1 MKMSKELSV
10 INSYNDLA
18 QVAEAMVKSGYFEDS
33 KSVSQAIVK
42 IMAGRE
48 LGLGQFA
55 SMTGI
60 HIIKG
65 KPSLGA
71 NLIGSLIKNDPRYDY
86 RVTQLTDDVCQIV
99 FFEGEEQIGVSTF
112 TKADATK
119 AGTQNMNKFPRNMLF
134 ARAIS
139 NGAKWYTPGIFGGAP
154 VYTPE
159 ELGADV
165 DEDGNIVTVE
175 VTVEDPTPEPAPKK
189 KNGNER
195 PWLPKKL
202 NEMLA
207 KKANTYSL
215 DHKVDERARQQ
226 FAAALDQLTAG
237 KRKPVQVALGLL
249 ESTKESEQT
258 YLQACIDWLGSSWNA
273 DAQEYTCE
281 EMTFSE
287 LALVVAGLE

>member
-1 MKMSKELSV
+1 MCSS
-10 INSYNDLA
+10 DL
-18 QVAEAMVKSGYFEDS
+18 
-33 KSVSQAIVK
+33 
-42 IMAGRE
+42 
-48 LGLGQFA
+48 
-55 SMTGI
+55 
-60 HIIKG
+60 
-65 KPSLGA
+65 
-71 NLIGSLIKNDPRYDY
+71 
-86 RVTQLTDDVCQIV
+86 
-99 FFEGEEQIGVSTF
+99 
-112 TKADATK
+112 
-119 AGTQNMNKFPRNMLF
+119 
-134 ARAIS
+134 
-139 NGAKWYTPGIFGGAP
+139 
-154 VYTPE
+154 
-159 ELGADV
+159 
-165 DEDGNIVTVE
+165 
-175 VTVEDPTPEPAPKK
+175 
-189 KNGNER
+189 
-195 PWLPKKL
+195 KL